1 MEATSA
7 ILSHYGNDAWQSRI
21 LTGEPIQQ
29 VNDWIKLVESNPSVA
44 DNSSGKPLAWLIL
57 TTGSCTSDEGVQVI
71 HSIGLMTDTLQTNKH
86 ELTEEN
92 LARLESIFQQFGKP
106 FHAEQKEMPPFL

>member
-7 ILSHYGNDAWQSRI
+7 ILSHYGNDVWKSRI
-21 LTGEPIQQ
+21 LTGEPIQH
-29 VNDWIKLVESNPSVA
+29 VNNWIKWVESNPSVA
-44 DNSSGKPLAWLIL
+44 DYSSGKPLAWLIL
-57 TTGSCTSDEGVQVI
+57 TTGSCTSNEEVRVI
-71 HSIGLMTDTLQTNKH
+71 QSIGLMTDTLQTTKH

-106 FHAEQKEMPPFL
+106 FHPDQKETPPFL